1 MKEDPLGPSVIPRGV
16 MSTELEEVPVRIVGA
31 LDVHRSQ
38 ITFRCQDMETGEV
51 RRGRMA
57 PAAREVVREWLGG
70 FEPVDAHFALE
81 ATTGWRFVAEEIER
95 AGLIAHLAEPA
106 ETSRARGPKRRA
118 KTDRAD
124 CDHMSKLLIEGRLPE
139 SWIPPE
145 HILELRTLV
154 RLRKTLVDQ
163 RTEWQQRM
171 HAQLFHQGVPPGFKL
186 WSRAGRARLE
196 DVELSPA
203 ARRVIETGMRMLD
216 YLDAEIGPLDRDLS
230 SLARRQPGC
239 RALRDKLYGVGF
251 MTAASIVAELGD
263 CRRFTSSD
271 DAVRY
276 AGLDVTVYE
285 SNSKRAPGHLSRQG
299 PAVLRWALYE
309 AAQCAAR
316 KSSPDYGYYLKVR
329 KRIDHSRACLSVAR
343 KLGRR
348 THHILRELGDAAIA
362 PPAPVSSRSRYRSA
376 A

>member
-1 MKEDPLGPSVIPRGV
+1 

-38 ITFRCQDMETGEV
+38 ITFRWQDMETGEV
-51 RRGRMA
+51 ARGRITL
-57 PAAREVVREWLGG
+57 AARAVVREWLAG
-70 FEPVDAHFALE
+70 FEPADAHFALE

-95 AGLIAHLAEPA
+95 AGFTAHLAEPA

-145 HILELRTLV
+145 HILELRALV

-171 HAQLFHQGVPPGFKL
+171 HAQLFHQGVPPGLKL
-186 WSRAGRARLE
+186 WSRSGRARLD

-203 ARRVIETGMRMLD
+203 GRRVIDTGIRMLD
-216 YLDAEIGPLDRDLS
+216 YLDAEISPLDRELS
-230 SLARRQPGC
+230 WLARRQPGC

-251 MTAASIVAELGD
+251 MTAAAIVAELGD
-263 CRRFTSSD
+263 CRRFCSSD
-271 DAVRY
+271 DAVRC

-329 KRIDHSRACLSVAR
+329 DRIDHSRACLSVAR

-348 THHILRELGDAAIA
+348 AYHILRELGDEAIA
-362 PPAPVSSRSRYRSA
+362 PVADPTFVPTTSRVRSA

>member
-1 MKEDPLGPSVIPRGV
+1 M
-16 MSTELEEVPVRIVGA
+16 RIVGA

-38 ITFRCQDMETGEV
+38 ITFRWQDMETGEV
-51 RRGRMA
+51 RRGQIA
-57 PAAREVVREWLGG
+57 PVARESMQQWLAR
-70 FEPVDAHFALE
+70 FEPADAHFAFE

-95 AGLIAHLAEPA
+95 AGFTAHLAEPA
-106 ETSRARGPKRRA
+106 ETSRARGPKRRP

-124 CDHMSKLLIEGRLPE
+124 CDHMTKLLIEGRLPE

-145 HILELRTLV
+145 HILELRAQV
-154 RLRKTLVDQ
+154 RLRKSLVDQ

-171 HAQLFHQGVPPGFKL
+171 HAQLFHQGVPPGLKL
-186 WSRAGRARLE
+186 WSRAGRVRLE

-203 ARRVIETGMRMLD
+203 GRRVIETGVRMLD
-216 YLDAEIGPLDRDLS
+216 YLDAEIAPLDRDLS
-230 SLARRQPGC
+230 WLARRQPGC

-251 MTAASIVAELGD
+251 MTAAAIVAELGD

-299 PAVLRWALYE
+299 LAVLRWALYE

-316 KSSPDYGYYLKVR
+316 KSSPDFAYYLKVR
-329 KRIDHSRACLSVAR
+329 KRIDHPRACLSVAR

-348 THHILRELGDAAIA
+348 AHHILRELGDEAV
-362 PPAPVSSRSRYRSA
+362 APVPDPTLVRTRSSVRSA